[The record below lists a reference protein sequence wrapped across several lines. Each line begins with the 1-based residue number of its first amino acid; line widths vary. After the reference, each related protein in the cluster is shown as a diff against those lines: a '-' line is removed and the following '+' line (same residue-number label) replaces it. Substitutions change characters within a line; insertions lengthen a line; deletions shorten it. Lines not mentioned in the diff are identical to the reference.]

1 MDIAALSV
9 VLSQSKVKQQASLA
23 VMKNA
28 MDTAKTNGNNLI
40 HMLEKSTSPQ
50 VSHPY
55 LGKK

>member
-1 MDIAALSV
+1 M
-9 VLSQSKVKQQASLA
+9 LSQSKVKQQASLA

-55 LGKK
+55 LGKKIDIKA